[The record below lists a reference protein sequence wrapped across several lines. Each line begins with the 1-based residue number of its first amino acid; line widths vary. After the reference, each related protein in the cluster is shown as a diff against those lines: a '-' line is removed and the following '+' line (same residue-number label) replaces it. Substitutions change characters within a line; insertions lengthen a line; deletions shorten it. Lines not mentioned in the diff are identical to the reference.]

1 MSFSLAITKN
11 ILKLFIRPHFDNFYM
26 NFSISKNLYGF
37 AWIYICVSV
46 NHLHLHGF
54 MWPTMDSHKFALIN
68 LKLGIYVYMECVLRT
83 IYMPDSSL
91 NQCCACKWFG
101 TYTPCKCKSHN
112 EIYFIPCKT
121 V

>member
-1 MSFSLAITKN
+1 MSFSLVVTKN
-11 ILKLFIRPHFDNFYM
+11 ILKLFNRPHLDSFYM
-26 NFSISKNLYGF
+26 NFSFSKKLYGF
-37 AWIYICVSV
+37 AWIYMCVSV
-46 NHLHLHGF
+46 NDTYSHGF
-54 MWPTMDSHKFALIN
+54 MWPTMDSHKFAVIH

-83 IYMPDSSL
+83 IYMP

-101 TYTPCKCKSHN
+101 TYTQCKCTSHN